1 MNESPASANN
11 GLVNINSIYSVSDT
25 ANRLEKIVTEK
36 GMNVFAR
43 IDHAKGAKSMDKEL
57 RPTELIIFGNPMSGT
72 PLMQSAQSVAID
84 LPMKALVWEDADQQV
99 WLTYN
104 DANYLTER
112 HDVKGCDEVIAKIGN
127 ALANFAKAA
136 TT

>member
-1 MNESPASANN
+1 MNKSPASANN

-43 IDHAKGAKSMDKEL
+43 IDHAKGAKSIDKEL

-84 LPMKALVWEDADQQV
+84 LPMKALVWEDADRQV

-112 HDVKGCDEVIAKIGN
+112 HDVKDCDEVIAKIGN

>member
-1 MNESPASANN
+1 MNESPALANN
-11 GLVNINSIYSVSDT
+11 GLVNVNSIYSVSDT

-36 GMNVFAR
+36 GMKVFAR
-43 IDHAKGAKSMDKEL
+43 IDHAKGAKSIDKEL

-72 PLMQSAQSVAID
+72 SLMQSAQSVAID
-84 LPMKALVWEDADQQV
+84 LPMKALVWEDADRQV

-112 HDVKGCDEVIAKIGN
+112 HDVQGCDEVIAKIGD